1 MNNGPFSSIPEAV
14 KTPTASNTPTAF
26 AETVDGLK
34 ADLLTVYRAVIALEK
49 RVNESTVNII
59 EIKPQ
64 LIALKVHSES
74 FPSALRELRRSQT
87 VVQKAV
93 SELEIRLQSL
103 ESRVK
108 GVRSQA
114 AV

>member
-26 AETVDGLK
+26 AETVDALK

-49 RVNESTVNII
+49 RVNESTVNMV

-64 LIALKVHSES
+64 LIALRVHSES
-74 FPSALRELRRSQT
+74 FPSALRELKRSQIATQKT
-87 VVQKAV
+87 VSQMEA
-93 SELEIRLQSL
+93 RLQSL
-103 ESRVK
+103 ESSIK
-108 GVRSQA
+108 GVSTQLA
-114 AV
+114 L